1 LRAAST
7 DRLARSQTSWFCAIE
22 CSPIQLVVAVFL
34 RGARDMS
41 NRGVKGRVIDESGA
55 PIKEL
60 TVKAAHFDSVFAEED
75 ILATGKTDDAGKFEL
90 KYSPDDYRIWISN
103 RNPDITV
110 QVFTAEG
117 RLLWETE
124 KEKNVTAEILELP
137 DIKIHRNHLDG
148 WLVTHATL
156 NPERGE
162 PIALFP
168 GNEIHHLV
176 DGDTV
181 FPEVTR
187 AAKEANTSIRLMNL
201 AFAVDSSL
209 ITEFKSDFD
218 PLKLPPA
225 NCKSVMEATLEQV
238 LLEKSPDIP
247 INILVA
253 NIPLSAADTV
263 SEVRKFFNK
272 PNIKT
277 SDFHK
282 GFNILHARAVIC
294 DGFTAFVMGSSFKQS
309 YFNDARHAIY
319 DARHSGTLQHDV
331 SLKIA
336 GPAVAHIDKTLATFW
351 KATTDEPLV
360 KFQPVI
366 TAKPEADN
374 VASVQVLRTLPG
386 AIFKA
391 KEAGD
396 EDLPHGETG
405 ILEAYQRAIH
415 NAERFIYFENQYF
428 TSPEIVDALIH
439 RLKDTAKSKLQL
451 IFVLNHRPDLPGYP
465 GKQIDIINRLKIA
478 VEEHGHQ
485 MGVYTLW
492 SRDEKQFAGSEIK
505 FEVMPIYV
513 HSKVAIIDDKWA
525 TMGTANLDGTSMN
538 YHQVGLLV
546 GGYFGDKFLEMVTL
560 VQHDFLK
567 FAGNVIWFLFYFFF
581 KQLTAFPY
589 IISLKCLLMLLYALY
604 LVIKNFWDYLEII
617 TEITD
622 IPKILDSI
630 RVPSSQHALPHRA
643 FQPGRNLELNVVI
656 YNGIAGQPKNDVIR
670 QLRERLWQE
679 HLGLASLPAELQ
691 NVPENPTQMTWVE
704 FWNERA
710 KAYQEAI
717 KKDQKLPND
726 ERIKIVEWMPQSDAE
741 LYLQD
746 LEISRSK
753 LKKYPFKYNFKDCK
767 IDQETLFPWPII

>member
-1 LRAAST
+1 MA
-7 DRLARSQTSWFCAIE
+7 
-22 CSPIQLVVAVFL
+22 
-34 RGARDMS
+34 
-41 NRGVKGRVIDESGA
+41 NKGVKGRIVDTTTPGVG
-55 PIKEL
+55 IKNL
-60 TVKAAHFDSVFAEED
+60 TVKAAYFDSVFAEED
-75 ILATGKTDDAGKFEL
+75 ILGDPGKTDEMGRFEL

-103 RNPDITV
+103 RNPDIAV
-110 QVFTAEG
+110 QVFTPEG
-117 RLLWETE
+117 RLLCETE
-124 KEKNVTAEILELP
+124 KEKNVTAEILELA

-162 PIALFP
+162 AVALFP
-168 GNEIHHLV
+168 GNEIDHLV

-201 AFAVDSSL
+201 AFAVDSNL

-218 PLKLPPA
+218 PSKLPPA

-263 SEVRKFFNK
+263 SEVRKFFKK

-319 DARHSGTLQHDV
+319 DVRHSGTLQHDV

-336 GPAVAHIDKTLATFW
+336 GPAVAHIDKTLTTFW
-351 KATTDEPLV
+351 KSTTDEPLV

-366 TAKPEADN
+366 GEKPEGDK

-386 AIFKA
+386 GIFKA

-415 NAERFIYFENQYF
+415 NAEHFIYFENQYF
-428 TSPEIVDALIH
+428 TSPDIVDALIQ
-439 RLKDTAKSKLQL
+439 RLKDTSKSKLQL
-451 IFVLNHRPDLPGYP
+451 IFVLNLRPDLPGYP
-465 GKQIDIINRLKIA
+465 GKQIEIINRLKIA
-478 VEEHGHQ
+478 VDKHGHQ

-492 SRDEKQFAGSEIK
+492 SRDEKQFAGTGGEIK
-505 FEVMPIYV
+505 LEIMPIYV

-525 TMGTANLDGTSMN
+525 TVGTANLDGTSMN

-546 GGYFGDKFLEMVTL
+546 GGYFGDKFLEKITL
-560 VQHDFLK
+560 VEHDFGK
-567 FAGNVIWFLFYFFF
+567 FAGNVIWFLFYFLF

-589 IISLKCLLMLLYALY
+589 IISLKCLLILLYALY

-617 TEITD
+617 TEIPD
-622 IPKILDSI
+622 IAKILDSI
-630 RVPSSQHALPHRA
+630 RVPPSQHALPNRVV
-643 FQPGRNLELNVVI
+643 QPGRNLELNLVI

-691 NVPENPTQMTWVE
+691 NVPQNPAEMKWVQ
-704 FWNERA
+704 FWDARA
-710 KAYQEAI
+710 KTYLGAI
-717 KKDQKLPND
+717 KKDQKLPNN
-726 ERIKIVEWMPQSDAE
+726 ERIKILEWMPQSDAE
-741 LYLQD
+741 LYVQD

-753 LKKYPFKYNFKDCK
+753 LKKYPFKYNFTDCK